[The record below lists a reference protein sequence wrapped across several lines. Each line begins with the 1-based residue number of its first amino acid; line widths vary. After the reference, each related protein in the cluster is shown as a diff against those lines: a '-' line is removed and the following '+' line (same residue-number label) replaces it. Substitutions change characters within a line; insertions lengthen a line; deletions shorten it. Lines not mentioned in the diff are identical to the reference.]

1 MANQTS
7 ETAAHKLTSMLAEL
21 AALSKNTAE
30 ENTIELVQNS
40 IQIFTKNAK
49 ELESAIDDIP
59 VKALLK
65 KIDVKITSENVDI
78 IKKLADRITMA
89 VILKFHGEA
98 WALEQID
105 EVANKLRAQLQSQE

>member
-40 IQIFTKNAK
+40 IQILIKNAK
-49 ELESAIDDIP
+49 ELETAIDDIP
-59 VKALLK
+59 VKILLK
-65 KIDVKITSENVDI
+65 KIDVKVTSENVDI
-78 IKKLADRITMA
+78 IKKLADRISMA
-89 VILKFHGEA
+89 VILKFHKEA
-98 WALEQID
+98 YCRMHID
-105 EVANKLRAQLQSQE
+105 EVANKLRAHLQPHE